1 MKLQLWQ
8 ASALKRAYVLCIV
21 TVKMSRVHYQSEV
34 WNNYLMSLKFSC
46 AHQGCIYLV
55 KNTTNIT
62 VKITVFYS
70 SVCQIKFIFDSKAEF
85 SATIILVFSVT

>member
-8 ASALKRAYVLCIV
+8 ASALKRVYVLCIV
-21 TVKMSRVHYQSEV
+21 TVKIYCVNYLSEV

-62 VKITVFYS
+62 VKKTV
-70 SVCQIKFIFDSKAEF
+70 QF
-85 SATIILVFSVT
+85 STVQFVKSNLFLIAKLNFQQPLF